1 MCFQSAAERLVEEQP
16 SAKTSNN
23 TSGSSAAADE
33 WDDPKFQSDDFKIYE
48 WKVTLC
54 TNTEAHDTG
63 KCPFAH
69 PGEKGTR
76 RDVRVY
82 KYSPEACPAT
92 QQKNGKCPR
101 GMDCPLSHTVF
112 ERWLHPQRFR
122 TQLCTNGADCPRKST
137 CFFAHSEKQ
146 LRRVVPDIVGS
157 CSSIA
162 SSLSLAPSVE
172 RVSSISSNSSS
183 ASGSSTLSGLSAVSS
198 PRLLQQGSIASCFS
212 VSSRSSTPPS
222 SSIDAAAAAASPKGG
237 KARRPSSNSTLLSG
251 LRSPAAPAAL
261 HALSSMIGR
270 PDHQAAAKP
279 YRPAFGSSGMASASP
294 MGGARGSRGP
304 AGRATAASALAAQ
317 LKQQLEG
324 HQELLWQQQRL
335 QEQQQL
341 EQLQALMQQL
351 PVPGTDGLSSP
362 NSAQH
367 MQLLLEQEI
376 SNNMQQAAMAA
387 AAAEAANQRLH
398 ALRYA
403 MHAPGML
410 PAAAAAG
417 GYAAASAAAGFG
429 SSTSPVSHHGAGLFS
444 GPAVCEPLSLGLDWN
459 SHQQQQQQQAH
470 NNNLPLHMPL
480 GDSSSSL
487 QGLMGASASSPV
499 LHPHPLASAGAAYG
513 HGNTHSSH
521 SNSHLS
527 ALGLAGSGGSHDE
540 QALLAMLL
548 SQMHSGNAN
557 AAAQGVAGGLHGM
570 GVNPHFQAAANPCA
584 SQAQAAASALLA
596 AAAAAQ
602 MAPAAGGL
610 AGAGLTSF
618 TDASLG
624 ASMAMQ
630 AQGGC
635 HSFFMH

>member
-54 TNTEAHDTG
+54 TNTEAHDTD

-279 YRPAFGSSGMASASP
+279 YRPAFGSSSSSSGMASASP

-417 GYAAASAAAGFG
+417 FG

-459 SHQQQQQQQAH
+459 SHQQQQQQQQQAH

-480 GDSSSSL
+480 GNSSSSL

-521 SNSHLS
+521 SNSHLC

>member
-54 TNTEAHDTG
+54 TNTEAHDTD

-137 CFFAHSEKQ
+137 CFFAH
-146 LRRVVPDIVGS
+146 R
-157 CSSIA
+157 
-162 SSLSLAPSVE
+162 
-172 RVSSISSNSSS
+172 
-183 ASGSSTLSGLSAVSS
+183 
-198 PRLLQQGSIASCFS
+198 
-212 VSSRSSTPPS
+212 
-222 SSIDAAAAAASPKGG
+222 
-237 KARRPSSNSTLLSG
+237 
-251 LRSPAAPAAL
+251 
-261 HALSSMIGR
+261 
-270 PDHQAAAKP
+270 
-279 YRPAFGSSGMASASP
+279 
-294 MGGARGSRGP
+294 
-304 AGRATAASALAAQ
+304 
-317 LKQQLEG
+317 
-324 HQELLWQQQRL
+324 
-335 QEQQQL
+335 
-341 EQLQALMQQL
+341 
-351 PVPGTDGLSSP
+351 
-362 NSAQH
+362 
-367 MQLLLEQEI
+367 
-376 SNNMQQAAMAA
+376 
-387 AAAEAANQRLH
+387 
-398 ALRYA
+398 
-403 MHAPGML
+403 
-410 PAAAAAG
+410 
-417 GYAAASAAAGFG
+417 
-429 SSTSPVSHHGAGLFS
+429 
-444 GPAVCEPLSLGLDWN
+444 
-459 SHQQQQQQQAH
+459 
-470 NNNLPLHMPL
+470 
-480 GDSSSSL
+480 
-487 QGLMGASASSPV
+487 
-499 LHPHPLASAGAAYG
+499 AAYG